1 MIQFD
6 SPILIAVAPVMAMV
20 ITGLALWARIQR
32 VWRARRWSTDL
43 ERAAR
48 RVGRLTP
55 FALGLAAFA
64 AGIALAGPRWG
75 RRTVRTESKALDLVL
90 AIDVSR
96 SMLAEDVTPSRL
108 GRAQR
113 EARRLVHDLEGD
125 RLGLLAF
132 AGQSFILSPL
142 TIDGSA
148 LQLLIGGLDP
158 DMATAGGTELGAALR
173 QGRDLLQGGSKVA
186 DRVLVVFTDGETHDT
201 LSDVIS
207 AAERLRREGVRLIL
221 VGQGGIMPTTIPLR
235 TPEGEFVEYQRTE
248 DGKPVVTSRRDDVL
262 TQVADAAHGA
272 LVPASLGDQ
281 AGAVRELV
289 RAYKRSPQAT
299 MTVTDRPLQ
308 AWVPALVGLVLLLAQ
323 TFTRRSAALA
333 GLALSLAAGTSHQAR
348 AQWGRNPG
356 DVAWSQGVFRAA
368 AQRYLEQVRRGEG
381 GDTAWFNLGTAALAV
396 GDTTL
401 TGQALARAATSLDPD
416 VRFRALYNTGLLA
429 LRLAAR
435 DSAAR
440 EQHLAVARER
450 YREAL
455 LLKPGDAAA
464 KWNLELAIGRSSEGG
479 GGGSEAPPPLGG
491 GGRGGGEPEP
501 PPAARSGLTRSQA
514 EQVLNSIADE
524 ERQVRQTLARR
535 RTGTSVTR
543 GIKNW

>member
-6 SPILIAVAPVMAMV
+6 SPLLIALAPVMAV
-20 ITGLALWARIQR
+20 VFTGLALWARIQR
-32 VWRARRWSTDL
+32 VRRARRWSGDL

-55 FALGLAAFA
+55 LALGLAAFA
-64 AGIALAGPRWG
+64 AGLALAGPRWG

-90 AIDVSR
+90 AIDISR

-108 GRAQR
+108 GRARR
-113 EARRLVHDLEGD
+113 EAGRLVHDLEGD
-125 RLGLLAF
+125 RLGLIAF

-142 TIDGSA
+142 TIDGGA
-148 LQLLIGGLDP
+148 LQLLIDGLDP

-173 QGRDLLQGGSKVA
+173 QGRDLLQGGSEVA

-201 LSDVIS
+201 LSDVMS
-207 AAERLRREGVRLIL
+207 AAERLRRDGVRLIL
-221 VGQGGIMPTTIPLR
+221 VGEGGVLPTTIPLR
-235 TPEGEFVEYQRTE
+235 TPEGEFLEYQRTE

-262 TQVADAAHGA
+262 TQVADVAHGA
-272 LVPASLGDQ
+272 LVPAALGDQ

-289 RAYKRSPQAT
+289 RAFKRSPQAT
-299 MTVTDRPLQ
+299 TTVTDRPLQ
-308 AWVPALVGLVLLLAQ
+308 AWVPALVGVVLLLAQ

-333 GLALSLAAGTSHQAR
+333 ALALGLATGTAQPAR

-356 DVAWSQGVFRAA
+356 DEAWRQGAFRAA

-381 GDTAWFNLGTAALAV
+381 GDTAWFNLGTAALAL
-396 GDTTL
+396 GDT
-401 TGQALARAATSLDPD
+401 ALGGEALGRAARSLDPD
-416 VRFRALYNTGLLA
+416 IRFRALYNGGLLA

-440 EQHLAVARER
+440 EQHLAAARER

-464 KWNLELAIGRSSEGG
+464 KWNLELAIRRSSGG
-479 GGGSEAPPPLGG
+479 GGGGPEAPQPSGG
-491 GGRGGGEPEP
+491 GGGEPEP
-501 PPAARSGLTRSQA
+501 PPAARSGLTRAQA
-514 EQVLNSIADE
+514 EQVLSSIADE
-524 ERQVRQTLARR
+524 ERQVREALARR
-535 RTGTSVTR
+535 RAGSRETR
-543 GIKNW
+543 GLKNW

>member
-6 SPILIAVAPVMAMV
+6 NPVLIAVAPVMA
-20 ITGLALWARIQR
+20 IGFTGLALWARIQR
-32 VWRARRWSTDL
+32 VRHARRWSTDL

-55 FALGLAAFA
+55 LALGLGAFA

-90 AIDVSR
+90 AIDISS

-125 RLGLLAF
+125 RLGLIAF

-142 TIDGSA
+142 TIDGGA
-148 LQLLIGGLDP
+148 LQLLIDGLDP
-158 DMATAGGTELGAALR
+158 DVATAGGTELGAALR
-173 QGRDLLQGGSKVA
+173 QGRDLLQGGSEVA

-201 LSDVIS
+201 LSDVVS
-207 AAERLRREGVRLIL
+207 AAERLRRDGVRLIL
-221 VGQGGIMPTTIPLR
+221 VGQGGVIPTTIPLR
-235 TPEGEFVEYQRTE
+235 TPEGEFLEYQRTE
-248 DGKPVVTSRRDDVL
+248 EGTPVATSRRDDVL

-272 LVPASLGDQ
+272 LVPATLGDQ

-289 RAYKRSPQAT
+289 RAFKRSPQAT
-299 MTVTDRPLQ
+299 TTVTDRPLR
-308 AWVPALVGLVLLLAQ
+308 AWLPALVGVVLLLAQ
-323 TFTRRSAALA
+323 TLTRRSGALA
-333 GLALSLAAGTSHQAR
+333 GLALGLASATAQPAR

-356 DVAWSQGVFRAA
+356 DAAWRSGAFRAA
-368 AQRYLEQVRRGEG
+368 AQQYLTQVRRGEG

-396 GDTTL
+396 GDTAL
-401 TGQALARAATSLDPD
+401 TGEALRRAAASLDPD
-416 VRFRALYNTGLLA
+416 IRFRALYNAGLLA
-429 LRLAAR
+429 LRRATW
-435 DSAAR
+435 DSAGR
-440 EQHLAVARER
+440 EQHLAAARER

-455 LLKPGDAAA
+455 LLQPDDAAA
-464 KWNLELAIGRSSEGG
+464 KWNLELAIRRSSGSGG
-479 GGGSEAPPPLGG
+479 GGGEAPQPSGS
-491 GGRGGGEPEP
+491 GGGEPEP
-501 PPAARSGLTRSQA
+501 PPSARSGLTRAQA

-535 RTGTSVTR
+535 RAGSRETR
-543 GIKNW
+543 GLKNW

>member
-6 SPILIAVAPVMAMV
+6 RPLLIALAPIMA
-20 ITGLALWARIQR
+20 IGFTGLALWVRIQR
-32 VWRARRWSTDL
+32 VRHARRWSIDL

-55 FALGLAAFA
+55 LALGLAGFA

-90 AIDVSR
+90 AIDISR

-142 TIDGSA
+142 TTDGGA
-148 LQLLIGGLDP
+148 LQLLVDGLDP
-158 DMATAGGTELGAALR
+158 EMATAGGTELGAALR
-173 QGRDLLQGGSKVA
+173 QGRDLLQGGSEVA

-207 AAERLRREGVRLIL
+207 AAERLRRDGVRLIL
-221 VGQGGIMPTTIPLR
+221 VGEGGVMPTTIPLR
-235 TPEGEFVEYQRTE
+235 TPEGEFLEYQRTQ
-248 DGKPVVTSRRDDVL
+248 DGRPVATSRRDDVL

-272 LVPASLGDQ
+272 LVPATLGDQ

-289 RAYKRSPQAT
+289 RAFKRSPQAT
-299 MTVTDRPLQ
+299 TTVRDRPLQ
-308 AWVPALVGLVLLLAQ
+308 AWVPALVGVVLLLAQ

-333 GLALSLAAGTSHQAR
+333 ALAVLLATGTARPAR

-356 DVAWSQGVFRAA
+356 DLAWRGGAFRAA
-368 AQRYLEQVRRGEG
+368 AQQYLRQVQRGEG
-381 GDTAWFNLGTAALAV
+381 GDTTWFNLGTAALAV

-401 TGQALARAATSLDPD
+401 ADRALGRAGTSLDPD
-416 VRFRALYNTGLLA
+416 IRFRALYNAGLLA
-429 LRLAAR
+429 LRLATR
-435 DSAAR
+435 DSAGR
-440 EQHLAVARER
+440 EEHLAAARER

-455 LLKPGDAAA
+455 LLRPGDAAA
-464 KWNLELAIGRSSEGG
+464 KWNLELAIRRSAGGG
-479 GGGSEAPPPLGG
+479 GGGSQAPQPSTGAG
-491 GGRGGGEPEP
+491 GGGEPEP
-501 PPAARSGLTRSQA
+501 PPAARSGLTRAQA
-514 EQVLNSIADE
+514 EQVLNSIAEE
-524 ERQVRQTLARR
+524 ERQVRLGLARR
-535 RTGTSVTR
+535 RAGARETG
-543 GIKNW
+543 GLKNW

>member
-1 MIQFD
+1 VIQFD
-6 SPILIAVAPVMAMV
+6 SPVLIAVAPVVAMLFTV
-20 ITGLALWARIQR
+20 LALWARVQR
-32 VWRARRWSTDL
+32 VRRARRWSTDL

-55 FALGLAAFA
+55 VALGLAAFA

-125 RLGLLAF
+125 RLGLMAF

-142 TIDGSA
+142 TVDGGA
-148 LQLLIGGLDP
+148 LQLLIDGLDP
-158 DMATAGGTELGAALR
+158 EMATAGGTELGAALR
-173 QGRDLLQGGSKVA
+173 QGRDLLQGGSEVA

-201 LSDVIS
+201 LSDVIT
-207 AAERLRREGVRLIL
+207 AAERLRRDGVRLIL
-221 VGQGGIMPTTIPLR
+221 VGEGGVMPTTIPLR
-235 TPEGEFVEYQRTE
+235 TPEGQFVEYQRTE
-248 DGKPVVTSRRDDVL
+248 DGRPVATSRRDDIL

-272 LVPASLGDQ
+272 LVPATLGDQ

-289 RAYKRSPQAT
+289 RAFKRSPQAT
-299 MTVTDRPLQ
+299 TTVTDRPLQ
-308 AWVPALVGLVLLLAQ
+308 AWVPALVGVVLLLAQ
-323 TFTRRSAALA
+323 TVTRRSSALA
-333 GLALSLAAGTSHQAR
+333 VLALCLAAGAAR
-348 AQWGRNPG
+348 PGQAQWGRNPG
-356 DVAWSQGVFRAA
+356 DAAWRQGAFRAA
-368 AQRYLEQVRRGEG
+368 AERYLDQVRRGEA
-381 GDTAWFNLGTAALAV
+381 GDTAWFNLGTAAMAA
-396 GDTTL
+396 GDTAL
-401 TGQALARAATSLDPD
+401 TVQALERAVRSLDPD
-416 VRFRALYNTGLLA
+416 IRFRALYNAGLLA

-435 DSAAR
+435 DSAGS

-464 KWNLELAIGRSSEGG
+464 KWNLELAIRRSSGG
-479 GGGSEAPPPLGG
+479 GGGGGEDPRPSGG
-491 GGRGGGEPEP
+491 GGGAEPEP
-501 PPAARSGLTRSQA
+501 PPAARSGLTRAQA
-514 EQVLNSIADE
+514 EQVLNSIAEE

-535 RTGTSVTR
+535 RPGSRETR
-543 GIKNW
+543 GRRNW